1 MTDRGAPPTGGIALY
16 ARRLLSSGS
25 VAEAGTER
33 FGLDRIW
40 TVISNPSGLRHCV
53 ITAALTCRRDSMN
66 NQSKAYLFAAM
77 TVLLWSTVASA
88 FKLSLRYMDP
98 IQLLFF
104 ANVVSVATLLLMLII
119 QKKLY
124 LLRTYS
130 RRDLMRS
137 AMLGFLNPFLYY
149 LVLFEAYDLLP
160 AQEAQPLNYT
170 WAITLTLLS
179 IPLLK
184 QRITA
189 TQLFAILISYLGVVI
204 ISTHGDLLSLR
215 FSNVLG
221 VTLALGSTIIW
232 ALYWIYNTK
241 DQKDPV
247 ASLFLNFLFGLPLV
261 FLTVLAFSELRIEHA
276 VGLVGVAYVGLFEM
290 SIAFVLWLNAL
301 RLARTTASVANLIFF
316 SPFLSLIFIH
326 FLVGEKI
333 LASTLVGLVFIVA
346 GNVLQRFGKKPS
358 PATVNTD

>member
-1 MTDRGAPPTGGIALY
+1 MT
-16 ARRLLSSGS
+16 
-25 VAEAGTER
+25 
-33 FGLDRIW
+33 
-40 TVISNPSGLRHCV
+40 
-53 ITAALTCRRDSMN
+53 
-66 NQSKAYLFAAM
+66 NQHKAYFFAAM

-88 FKLSLRYMDP
+88 FKLSLRYMEP

-104 ANVVSVATLLLMLII
+104 ANLVSVITLLAILII

-130 RRDLMRS
+130 QRDLLRS
-137 AMLGFLNPFLYY
+137 AILGILNPFLYY
-149 LVLFEAYDLLP
+149 LVLFKAYDLLP

-184 QRITA
+184 QRIA
-189 TQLFAILISYLGVVI
+189 TSQLLAILISYLGVVI

-215 FSNVLG
+215 FSNPTG
-221 VTLALGSTIIW
+221 VALALGSTVIW

-261 FLTVLAFSELRIEHA
+261 FLAMVVLSGLRIEHT
-276 VGLVGVAYVGLFEM
+276 VGLVGAAYVGLFEM

-316 SPFLSLIFIH
+316 SPFLSLLFIH

-346 GNVLQRFGKKPS
+346 GNILQRFGSKPIQAA
-358 PATVNTD
+358 PVAD